1 MDILTLLG
9 SPRARGNTATM
20 LEKAESEFREQGHR
34 VSRIHV
40 ARREIK
46 GCLGCSRCRQFADRI
61 ACVRQDD
68 ATEILERMIEAD
80 VIVFATPVYYWGMTA
95 QLKAL
100 VDRTN
105 ALITRYGEPEQ
116 TSLVRAK
123 GFALLATG
131 AGIYENNEPVF
142 TTFRMTVAALQGRLV
157 GELHIGECREPGDM
171 TAETK
176 ARGTAFARR
185 VLEQALP
192 ART

>member
-1 MDILTLLG
+1 MNILTLLG
-9 SPRARGNTATM
+9 SPRARGNTATI

-34 VSRIHV
+34 VRRIHV
-40 ARREIK
+40 ARKMIG
-46 GCLGCSRCRQFADRI
+46 GCLGCGACRKVPDRI
-61 ACVRQDD
+61 GCVQHDD
-68 ATEILERMIEAD
+68 AIETLECMIEAD
-80 VIVFATPVYYWGMTA
+80 TIVFATPVYYWGMTA

-116 TSLVRAK
+116 NSLVRGK

-131 AGIYENNEPVF
+131 GGIYENNELVF
-142 TTFRMTVAALQGRLV
+142 TAFRKTAKALQARLV

-176 ARGTAFARR
+176 ARGTEFARR
-185 VLEQALP
+185 VLEQALT
-192 ART
+192 AGA

>member
-9 SPRARGNTATM
+9 SPRARGNTATI
-20 LEKAESEFREQGHR
+20 LERAESEFRGQGHR

-46 GCLGCSRCRQFADRI
+46 GCLGCNKCREFADRI
-61 ACVRQDD
+61 ACVQRDD
-68 ATEILERMIEAD
+68 ATETLERMIEAD
-80 VIVFATPVYYWGMTA
+80 TIVFATPVYYWGMTA

-116 TSLVRAK
+116 TSLVRGK
-123 GFALLATG
+123 GVALLATG
-131 AGIYENNEPVF
+131 AGIYENNELVF
-142 TTFRMTVAALQGRLV
+142 TAFRKTAAALQTRLV

-176 ARGTAFARR
+176 ARGTEFARR
-185 VLEQALP
+185 VLEQSLV
-192 ART
+192 ARA